1 VCKEIK
7 SVQSFSSGT
16 YIALVLN
23 ATVGLATTMTP
34 GIAKD
39 GERKSLKLLAIN
51 RGVDTKENEVEKEA
65 ADLASGYHRQPN
77 GTRNCSNGHLAR
89 PNPDCQREP
98 RVCEMAR
105 SIYLLCPQGQAASG
119 RNMSGNVV
127 KLFQDHGPDFCE
139 PNIRP
144 DNYQQHWRVRW
155 KPKV

>member
-1 VCKEIK
+1 MCKEIK

-39 GERKSLKLLAIN
+39 GERKILKLLAIN

-65 ADLASGYHRQPN
+65 ADLASGYHRKPN

-89 PNPDCQREP
+89 PSNCRGE
-98 RVCEMAR
+98 
-105 SIYLLCPQGQAASG
+105 YLVR
-119 RNMSGNVV
+119 RN
-127 KLFQDHGPDFCE
+127 QDHDLGTTSLHCQTCSCRLLPVLADIT
-139 PNIRP
+139 N
-144 DNYQQHWRVRW
+144 
-155 KPKV
+155 K